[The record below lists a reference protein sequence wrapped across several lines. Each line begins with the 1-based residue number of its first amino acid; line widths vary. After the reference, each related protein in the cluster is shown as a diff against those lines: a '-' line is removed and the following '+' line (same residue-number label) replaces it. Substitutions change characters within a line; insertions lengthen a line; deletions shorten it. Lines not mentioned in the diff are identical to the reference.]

1 MNQDEFSTGPTDDA
15 AATGSPSRQDGGG
28 VGRGGGADIEVDLLV
43 DSVCDAFE
51 SAWQSGKRPELAD
64 FLTDTQLPTS
74 TLFVELVQIDMDYRR
89 RTGERITIE
98 EYAARYPKFG
108 DVLSHLGPALEAASV
123 PAAGERPAQVLGRFE
138 LVAPV
143 GEGTFGVVWK
153 ARDTKLRTWVAI
165 KRFRESILL
174 QNRELF
180 AREARALQKLHH
192 PNVVQLRELSQ
203 GALTDYIVFEFVEG
217 QNLRTILEEGDA
229 APLAPER
236 AARIA
241 LQLAEGLQHVHTHGI
256 IHRDVKPANVML
268 TPDGTAKI
276 LDFGLARHADSAS
289 TIAGKDR
296 LLGTVPYMSPEQC
309 RGPSVAA
316 VTDVYSLGVVL
327 YEMLAGRRPF
337 EGSATDLMARIP
349 QGNPPP
355 FDAPPVLQSIVR
367 RAMEVDPRDRY
378 GSAAEMAADLT
389 RFFEQKPLP
398 RRWRPGR
405 QLAKTVG
412 NRRDLLVAGLGMLA
426 TGAATW
432 AFVNRSPP
440 LDDGKV
446 TVKLTTD
453 PPGARLSFI
462 PLDRANGR
470 PQAEFI
476 EHAPML
482 SPVTIRLAPRDYLV
496 VATLG
501 DKMERFHE
509 VYRHVPANAEKA
521 KQPWR
526 HTLCREDDQGAILLI
541 DIQIPEA
548 SVTNSMVQVEGA
560 RDFNWAWWKDGE
572 QRMAIPDFWVDP
584 FEFTVAE
591 FRRIQE
597 RGLSLATAKRLT
609 DQLSQ
614 NKPDDFAMGW
624 MSFDEAVQRAENSGK
639 RLLHEWEHDYLS
651 SNRGTTRY
659 PWGNTPYDQ
668 MEFPPALGPIG
679 DVPFD
684 QVHTK
689 GGVVHGLC
697 SNVDEWVDSYHLLR
711 PEIWSAD
718 GAAQKGDMSLRHL
731 RGNLPLLRA
740 PENTSPNSP
749 QEEQGYYP
757 LRQLRWRYDMSETLG
772 FRCARSVRPRL
783 LPSDFVREIRP
794 AANR

>member
-1 MNQDEFSTGPTDDA
+1 MNQDEFPTGPTDDA
-15 AATGSPSRQDGGG
+15 SAAPDSLSR
-28 VGRGGGADIEVDLLV
+28 RGGGRADIDVDLQV

-51 SAWQSGKRPELAD
+51 SAWQAGKRPELSD
-64 FLTDTQLPTS
+64 FLVDTQIPGS

-89 RTGERITIE
+89 RTGERISIE
-98 EYAARYPKFG
+98 EYAVRYPEFS
-108 DVLSHLGPALEAASV
+108 DILSRLGSAIETASI
-123 PAAGERPAQVLGRFE
+123 PAARERPAQVLGRFE
-138 LVAPV
+138 LVAPL

-203 GALTDYIVFEFVEG
+203 GVLTDYIVFEFVDG
-217 QNLRTILEEGDA
+217 RNLKAILDGRKGT
-229 APLAPER
+229 PLEPER
-236 AARIA
+236 AAKIA
-241 LQLAEGLQHVHTHGI
+241 RQLAEGLQHVHEHGI
-256 IHRDVKPANVML
+256 IHRDFKPANVML
-268 TPDGTAKI
+268 MPDETAKI
-276 LDFGLARHADSAS
+276 LDFGLARHTDSAS
-289 TIAGKDR
+289 TIAGKEG

-309 RGPSVAA
+309 SGEPVTAA
-316 VTDVYSLGVVL
+316 TDVYSLGAVL

-337 EGSATDLMARIP
+337 EGSTTDLVARIGK
-349 QGNPPP
+349 GNPPP
-355 FDAPPVLQSIVR
+355 FNAPPALQTIVR

-378 GSAAEMAADLT
+378 ASAAEMAADLT

-405 QLAKTVG
+405 QLAKAVG
-412 NRRDLLVAGLGMLA
+412 NRRDFLAAGVGMLA

-476 EHAPML
+476 EHAPTL

-501 DKMERFHE
+501 DTMERFHE

-526 HTLCREDDQGAILLI
+526 HTLCREDNEGAILLM
-541 DIQIPEA
+541 DIRIPEA
-548 SVTNSMVQVEGA
+548 SVTNSMVLVEGA
-560 RDFNWAWWKDGE
+560 QEFNWAWWKDAE
-572 QRMAIPDFWVDP
+572 QRMTIPDFWVDP

-591 FRRIQE
+591 YRRIQE
-597 RGLSLATAKRLT
+597 RGLRPSEAKRQT
-609 DQLSQ
+609 DNRSQ

-624 MSFDEAVQRAENSGK
+624 MSFDEALQRAEDSGK

-651 SNRGTTRY
+651 SNQGTTRY
-659 PWGNTPYDQ
+659 PWGNTPFDQ
-668 MEFPPALGPIG
+668 MEFPPALGQIG

-684 QVHTK
+684 KVHTK
-689 GGVVHGLC
+689 RGDIHGLC
-697 SNVDEWVDSYHLLR
+697 SNVDEWVDSYHLLW
-711 PEIWSAD
+711 PEIWSAH
-718 GAAQKGDMSLRHL
+718 GAPQKGEMSLRHL

-740 PENTSPNSP
+740 PESVSSNSP
-749 QEEQGYYP
+749 RDEQLHYP

>member
-1 MNQDEFSTGPTDDA
+1 MNQDEFPTGPTDDA
-15 AATGSPSRQDGGG
+15 SAASDSLSH
-28 VGRGGGADIEVDLLV
+28 RGGGRADIDVDLQV

-51 SAWQSGKRPELAD
+51 SAWQAGKRPELSD
-64 FLTDTQLPTS
+64 FLVDTQIPGS

-89 RTGERITIE
+89 RTGERISIE
-98 EYAARYPKFG
+98 EYAVRYPEFS
-108 DVLSHLGPALEAASV
+108 DILSRLGSAIETASI
-123 PAAGERPAQVLGRFE
+123 PAARERPAQVLGRFE
-138 LVAPV
+138 LVAPL

-203 GALTDYIVFEFVEG
+203 GVLTDYIVFEFVEG
-217 QNLRTILEEGDA
+217 QNLKAILDERKGT
-229 APLAPER
+229 PLEPER
-236 AARIA
+236 AAKIA
-241 LQLAEGLQHVHTHGI
+241 RQLAEGLQHVHEHGI
-256 IHRDVKPANVML
+256 IHRDFKPANVML
-268 TPDGTAKI
+268 MPDETAKI
-276 LDFGLARHADSAS
+276 LDFGLARHTDSTS
-289 TIAGKDR
+289 TIAGKEG

-309 RGPSVAA
+309 RGEPVTTA
-316 VTDVYSLGVVL
+316 TDVYSLGAVL

-337 EGSATDLMARIP
+337 EGSTTDLVGRIGK
-349 QGNPPP
+349 GNPPP
-355 FDAPPVLQSIVR
+355 FDAPPALQTIVR

-389 RFFEQKPLP
+389 RFFDRKPLS

-412 NRRDLLVAGLGMLA
+412 NRRDFLVAGVGMLA

-446 TVKLTTD
+446 TVKLTTE
-453 PPGARLSFI
+453 PPGARISFI
-462 PLDRANGR
+462 PLDRSTGR

-482 SPVTIRLAPRDYLV
+482 SPVTVRLTPRDYLV

-501 DKMERFHE
+501 DTMDRFHE

-526 HTLCREDDQGAILLI
+526 HTFCREDNDGAILLR

-548 SVTNSMVQVEGA
+548 SVTNSMVLAEGA
-560 RDFNWAWWKDGE
+560 QDFNRAWWKENAE
-572 QRMAIPDFWVDP
+572 QRMTIPDFWVDP

-591 FRRIQE
+591 YRRIQE
-597 RGLSLATAKRLT
+597 RGLPPAEAKRQT
-609 DQLSQ
+609 DNRSQ

-624 MSFDEAVQRAENSGK
+624 MSFDEALQRAEDSGK

-659 PWGNTPYDQ
+659 PWGNTPFDQ
-668 MEFPPALGPIG
+668 MKFPPALGPIG
-679 DVPFD
+679 DVSFD
-684 QVHTK
+684 KVHTK
-689 GGVVHGLC
+689 GGVVNGLC
-697 SNVDEWVDSYHLLR
+697 SNVDEWVDSYHLTW
-711 PEIWSAD
+711 PELWSAH
-718 GAAQKGDMSLRHL
+718 GQPQKGDMSLRHL

-740 PENTSPNSP
+740 PENAPLNSP
-749 QEEQGYYP
+749 LEEQNYYP
-757 LRQLRWRYDMSETLG
+757 LRQRRWRYDMSETLG
-772 FRCARSVRPRL
+772 FRCARSIRPRL

-794 AANR
+794 AVKR

>member
-1 MNQDEFSTGPTDDA
+1 MNQDEFSIGPTDDA
-15 AATGSPSRQDGGG
+15 AAATGSRSRQDGGEK
-28 VGRGGGADIEVDLLV
+28 GADIEVDLLV

-51 SAWQSGKRPELAD
+51 SAWQTGKRPDLAD
-64 FLTDTQLPTS
+64 FLVDTRLPGS

-89 RTGERITIE
+89 RTGERITVE

-108 DVLSHLGPALEAASV
+108 DVLSHLGPALEAASTT
-123 PAAGERPAQVLGRFE
+123 ATGERPAQVLGRFE
-138 LVAPV
+138 LVAPL

-174 QNRELF
+174 RNRELF

-192 PNVVQLRELSQ
+192 SNVVQLRELSQ
-203 GALTDYIVFEFVEG
+203 GALTDYIVFEFVDG
-217 QNLRTILEEGDA
+217 RNLKAILDERNGI
-229 APLAPER
+229 PLEPER
-236 AARIA
+236 AAKIA
-241 LQLAEGLQHVHTHGI
+241 RQLAEGLQHVHEHGI
-256 IHRDVKPANVML
+256 IHRDLKPGNVML
-268 TPDGTAKI
+268 MPDETAKV
-276 LDFGLARHADSAS
+276 LDFGLARHTDSAS
-289 TIAGKDR
+289 TITGGEG

-309 RGPSVAA
+309 RGEPVTAA
-316 VTDVYSLGVVL
+316 TDVYSLGTVL

-337 EGSATDLMARIP
+337 EGSATDLVARIGK
-349 QGNPPP
+349 GNPPP
-355 FDAPPVLQSIVR
+355 FDAPPALQTIVR

-389 RFFEQKPLP
+389 RFVEKKPLP

-412 NRRDLLVAGLGMLA
+412 NRRDFLAAGAGMLA

-432 AFVNRSPP
+432 AFVNRAPP

-462 PLDRANGR
+462 PLDRSNGR

-482 SPVTIRLAPRDYLV
+482 SPATVRLTPRDYLV

-509 VYRHVPANAEKA
+509 VYRHVPAKADKA

-526 HTLCREDDQGAILLI
+526 HTFCREDDQGAIVLL
-541 DIQIPEA
+541 DIRIPEA
-548 SVTNSMVQVEGA
+548 SVTDSMVQVEGA
-560 RDFNWAWWKDGE
+560 QEFNWAWWKDAE
-572 QRMAIPDFWVDP
+572 QRMTIPDFWVDP

-591 FRRIQE
+591 YRRIQE
-597 RGLSLATAKRLT
+597 RGLPPAAAKRQA
-609 DQLSQ
+609 DNRSQ

-624 MSFDEAVQRAENSGK
+624 MSFDEALQRAEDSGK

-651 SNRGTTRY
+651 TNLGTTRY
-659 PWGNTPYDQ
+659 PWGNTPFGQ
-668 MEFPPALGPIG
+668 MEFPPALGPSG

-684 QVHTK
+684 KVHTK

-718 GAAQKGDMSLRHL
+718 GAPQKGEMSLRHL

-740 PENTSPNSP
+740 SENVASNTPRD
-749 QEEQGYYP
+749 EQLHYP

-794 AANR
+794 AGNR